1 MNIKSTNYLE
11 NTKYNLIAQQLLLI
25 MKKKLPIGIQSFLK
39 IREDNFYYVD
49 KTHFV
54 KKLVDE
60 GGGYY
65 FLSRPRRFGKSL
77 FLDTIKQAFLGK
89 KELFEGLYLEKN
101 WDWSRS
107 YPVIHIS
114 FGEGVIETPEILE
127 KTIEIV
133 LNENARRFGISLETP
148 LLNFRF
154 KELIIKLNEKYNQKV
169 VVLID
174 EYDKPILDRIEEKDT
189 AIKIRDKLKN
199 FYAVLKDA
207 DQYLKLV
214 FITGVSKFSKV
225 SLFSGLNQLNDITL
239 DRDYAEICGYTE
251 KELVETFKDEL
262 RSEDELKNIRLW
274 YNGYS
279 WGGEKVY
286 NPFDIL
292 LYLQKREFRPY
303 WFETGTP
310 TFLIKLL
317 LEKNFFIP
325 RMENMEVSER
335 LIGSFDVD
343 FVEPENLLFQTGY
356 LTVKDWLQEPEGVRY
371 TLTFPNR
378 EVKISFSNYLLYFIL
393 RGKEEGVKDK
403 VKHFLREGDIGGLRE
418 ALFSLFAGIP
428 YDWYR
433 KAELGRYEGFYASIL
448 YSYFCAIGAEVRP
461 EDITSEGRIDLTV
474 IYYDKVYIFE
484 FKVVGDGVDKKR
496 GKVGRERKVKSVK
509 KISAL
514 QQIKERR
521 YWEKYTDFEEIYIVG
536 VEFSKKKRNILNFE
550 WEKLNLSPS

>member
-1 MNIKSTNYLE
+1 MR
-11 NTKYNLIAQQLLLI
+11 
-25 MKKKLPIGIQSFLK
+25 KKLPIGIQSFLK

-77 FLDTIKQAFLGK
+77 FLDTLRQAFLGK
-89 KELFEGLYLEKN
+89 RELFEGLYLEKN
-101 WDWSRS
+101 WDWSQV
-107 YPVIHIS
+107 YPVIRIS
-114 FGEGVIETPEILE
+114 FGEGVIETVEVLD
-127 KTIEIV
+127 KTI
-133 LNENARRFGISLETP
+133 ASLLSRCASEYKVKLEEE
-148 LLNFRF
+148 LLNLRF
-154 KELIIKLNEKYNQKV
+154 MELIMKVSKEHNQKV

-174 EYDKPILDRIEEKDT
+174 EYDKPILDRIEEKEI

-207 DQYLKLV
+207 DPYLKLV

-225 SLFSGLNQLNDITL
+225 SLFSGLNQLQDITL
-239 DRDYAEICGYTE
+239 NPEYATICGYTE
-251 KELVETFKDEL
+251 EELVKTFAEEIKSEKELE
-262 RSEDELKNIRLW
+262 NIRLW

-279 WGGEKVY
+279 WCGQKVY

-292 LYLQKREFRPY
+292 LYFSERQFKPY

-335 LIGSFDVD
+335 LVSSFDVD

-356 LTVKDWLQEPEGVRY
+356 LTVKEWSQEPEGVRY

-378 EVKISFSNYLLYFIL
+378 EVKISFLNYLLYFIL

-403 VKHFLREGDIGGLRE
+403 IKHFLREGDIEGLRE

-484 FKVVGDGVDKKR
+484 FKVVGNGVDKKR
-496 GKVGRERKVKSVK
+496 GKVGGKRKVKSAK
-509 KISAL
+509 KLSAL

-550 WEKLNLSPS
+550 WEKLNLKN